1 MKNKF
6 KTVLFGVLF
15 LGVTITTNA
24 QISTSTGGAANVL
37 PNVPTTN
44 TNVGIGTTNPSA
56 KLEVIGEVKATQGFF
71 TNSMPNGSVFASADD
86 RNLKSLVLSAG
97 SLLPGSSIH
106 RLLRFYDFPQSNI
119 DQKPV
124 LYFSIEDRVDMRRF
138 LMTAETGGFTEM
150 SVWNKSQEE
159 LMKLYED
166 GSNNVYMQFGKP
178 NSRVVIGG
186 FSDNPN
192 SLGHKLFVQGGSA
205 KIEGNILTDSNI
217 GIGTSNFVDGTNTY
231 RLSVKGKIRAEEIK
245 VYNTWADYVF
255 KADYKLPNLKDVETY
270 IKENGH
276 LPNVPSAEEVTEK
289 GLELGEMSK
298 IQQEKIEELTLY
310 IIAQNKRI
318 EALEQ
323 KINNK

>member
-6 KTVLFGVLF
+6 TLLLFGTLLCNTLV
-15 LGVTITTNA
+15 NA
-24 QISTSTGGAANVL
+24 QISTSTGGVANVL

-44 TNVGIGTTNPSA
+44 TNVGIGTTTPKA
-56 KLEVIGEVKATQGFF
+56 KLEVVGFKN
-71 TNSMPNGSVFASADD
+71 NSQTFSDAADAYKKCMVLNVGALRETAPDNSSAGNRLLTFMDVPVSNVTPARTWFGIDD
-86 RNLKSLVLSAG
+86 RNDSNRISHWAITGADSGFNINDKT
-97 SLLPGSSIH
+97 
-106 RLLRFYDFPQSNI
+106 QSN
-119 DQKPV
+119 V
-124 LYFSIEDRVDMRRF
+124 FSV
-138 LMTAETGGFTEM
+138 
-150 SVWNKSQEE
+150 
-159 LMKLYED
+159 YED
-166 GSNNVYMQFGKP
+166 GTNTFVDLTKTGSYLTVGGKAVWP
-178 NSRVVIGG
+178 VAHNFWVKTGTSKFDHDVFI
-186 FSDNPN
+186 DTN
-192 SLGHKLFVQGGSA
+192 L
-205 KIEGNILTDSNI
+205 
-217 GIGTSNFVDGTNTY
+217 GIGTSNFIDGTNTY

-255 KADYKLPNLKDVETY
+255 KADYRLPNLKDVETY

-289 GLELGEMSK
+289 GLELGEMAK